1 MTQRSFHWNAASL
14 GDADALTVNAADGIG
29 FRLANVDYES
39 PFVDRGLRML
49 FNGDENRGVLSNWLN
64 ELAVAG
70 VATPVTVAT
79 GGAVVYGMPYENTAV
94 VNVAVPAPTTDTR
107 QDRIVLRR
115 DWAAQTIRIT
125 RIAGVEGGSVPA
137 MTQSPAPAGT
147 GIYDIPLATLST
159 TTGGVITVTDA
170 REYCVYNTA
179 IGDDALATAHLQNN
193 SVDFNDRATRTCRLF
208 LGGGDLEPFLSAD
221 FFYFDTGITDRF
233 AASGTAAWDGAA
245 NEEGWELTGSIYEGV
260 IGAIHVPPPNW
271 AYGDITSYIWWV
283 ENAGVA
289 STFYL
294 RSAGQLYGIDR
305 IGSGGY
311 DYYYPLGSASNVYI
325 SGTLVANQVYRT
337 AGISIPASK
346 WSGIGTDYENQLE
359 VLKYLAIWYNSA
371 GVESINILGVEFQY
385 TGYV

>member
-1 MTQRSFHWNAASL
+1 MTQRSFHWNAARL

-70 VATPVTVAT
+70 IATPVTVAT

-125 RIAGVEGGSVPA
+125 RIAGVEGGSIPA

-159 TTGGVITVTDA
+159 TTGGAITVTDA
-170 REYCVYNTA
+170 REYCLYNTA
-179 IGDDALATAHLQNN
+179 IGDDALGTTHLQNN
-193 SVDFNDRATRTCRLF
+193 SVDFNKRATRTCRFF
-208 LGGGDLEPFLSAD
+208 LGGGDLEPAIIGDRFYYTDVASVLISGLSA
-221 FFYFDTGITDRF
+221 
-233 AASGTAAWDGAA
+233 WNGAA
-245 NEEGWELTGSIYEGV
+245 NYEGWEMTGGPIYEGV
-260 IGAIHVPPPNW
+260 IGAIHVPFQNW
-271 AYGDITSYIWWV
+271 AYGDITSYVWWV

-294 RSAGQLYGIDR
+294 RTAGQLYGKQR
-305 IGSGGY
+305 GGVAY
-311 DYYYPLGSASNVYI
+311 DSYHPLGSYSSVYI
-325 SGTLVANQVYRT
+325 SETLVANQVYRT

-359 VLKYLAIWYNSA
+359 ELQYMAFLYNTA
-371 GVESINILGVEFQY
+371 GVESINILGIEFQY